1 MFDSEEE
8 ASFEADLT
16 DPVSREYS
24 NVESAKGVE
33 VDSQASLEDPQSH
46 YGNEDEDQL
55 DFMFLACADWE
66 KIVEDENAQE
76 DSTTP

>member
-1 MFDSEEE
+1 MDSDEE

-24 NVESAKGVE
+24 NVESAKSVIE
-33 VDSQASLEDPQSH
+33 DSQASLDNSQSH
-46 YGNEDEDQL
+46 YANEDEDQL

-66 KIVEDENAQE
+66 KIVEDENA
-76 DSTTP
+76 